1 MTDRVK
7 FIFNEG
13 NQSSQM
19 ILYIDYGWR
28 SSDGRIWAVT
38 SDEKIYVIPDEGMP
52 IRADIRVVSTN

>member
-1 MTDRVK
+1 
-7 FIFNEG
+7 
-13 NQSSQM
+13 M